1 MSAKILGVI
10 VFVLVP
16 SVAFAQYGRETVA
29 RLNESGAQAS
39 LLGPWLGSGANGSD
53 GAGNITPSGGEFDAN
68 ATTAPSSK
76 PPIAFRGQPPM

>member
-29 RLNESGAQAS
+29 RLNE
-39 LLGPWLGSGANGSD
+39 LGCSSQPTWAV
-53 GAGNITPSGGEFDAN
+53 AGE
-68 ATTAPSSK
+68 
-76 PPIAFRGQPPM
+76 RR